1 MNMHVLQ
8 TNIAMQHS
16 GWFRSWTAPLFV
28 HGHVHLTQPSEDT
41 LCLKIEYRGMYRRG
55 HERVITFPHQILR
68 KGLVISDGNITV
80 TFSDDAS
87 GSYVQTIPKDIG
99 IFELNKKKS
108 LIFDPLITLF
118 GAGAILLVLAAACK

>member
-1 MNMHVLQ
+1 
-8 TNIAMQHS
+8 
-16 GWFRSWTAPLFV
+16 
-28 HGHVHLTQPSEDT
+28 
-41 LCLKIEYRGMYRRG
+41 
-55 HERVITFPHQILR
+55 
-68 KGLVISDGNITV
+68 LVISDGNITV